1 MTGSQGFPI
10 PDKHY
15 RSSICCWS
23 CSCCFDVGHW
33 YSEETKDF
41 WSAGRHLWFVLR
53 TLGYSSFGSALKFGS
68 LFFSAC
74 GHPTSGYCP
83 YYGQSFH
90 QHEPWEG
97 CSVIYTYHQGYGTF
111 LFCCSF
117 CNFPWRGNFLS
128 LYKFC
133 ASYCTGFE
141 PWNLFLYWMAWQLPT
156 VWVGLSLLPI
166 VGGVALASLT
176 EASFNWYVTITIIW
190 IQVYLNLTTEDKS
203 FCQMPYVFF
212 VSLTHC
218 VSLLYYIC
226 WCVWT

>member
-68 LFFSAC
+68 FFFPAC

-97 CSVIYTYHQGYGTF
+97 CGVIYTYHQGYGTF

-117 CNFPWRGNFLS
+117 CNFPWRGNF
-128 LYKFC
+128 
-133 ASYCTGFE
+133 
-141 PWNLFLYWMAWQLPT
+141 
-156 VWVGLSLLPI
+156 
-166 VGGVALASLT
+166 
-176 EASFNWYVTITIIW
+176 
-190 IQVYLNLTTEDKS
+190 
-203 FCQMPYVFF
+203 F
-212 VSLTHC
+212 VPVQILRK
-218 VSLLYYIC
+218 LLYRFWTLKFIYLLILNGMAVTYCLGRIISSSNC
-226 WCVWT
+226 WWCSIGISYWGIL